1 VARLLRTV
9 CEFLASP
16 AVLAAAGLTPILA
29 ASGAL
34 ASVVL
39 EVKVITGGPAPGAA
53 PGLILNGFGNAVV
66 NENGEVAFLGFVSDP
81 LLGVGGAGIF
91 GPDAAGEPKA
101 IVFDFEPVPDL
112 PPDTEFGFLSTYYPR
127 LNDAGEVAFRAGLS
141 GPGIQFPSNA
151 SGIWRWSAES
161 GLERVARAGE
171 PVPEA
176 GPGIV
181 LGPISGGLT
190 SPALGPTDVG
200 FAGTLDDPAASS
212 SEMALFTVDPDG
224 ISTLVASAGMA
235 VPGVPGAELTFLYPA
250 LANTLGEWSFAAY
263 FEGPGVIAGENDSA
277 SFHWDRE
284 GGLAMRVRAGDP
296 APATPPGVVFA
307 GPGTAY
313 PNDAGNF
320 AYLTW
325 LAGPGVGEDD
335 DSALYGPGASG
346 ELVLLAREG
355 QPAPGTEPG
364 TLIQELHLF
373 SGGVVINAGGQVA
386 FMLGLM
392 GPAVTAANDHG
403 IWLFDPTTGALTL
416 LVRLGD
422 PAPELPGL
430 TLSSMSLPIL
440 NDPGDLVFHA
450 TLEGPGATPDTNQ
463 AIFVIESGGVAQ
475 KVIREGD
482 LVSFGPGDLRP
493 LAGFSTLEG
502 TLSDVPGVGQL
513 SDSGHLT
520 FAAHTPDG
528 TNAIVV
534 ATIPEP
540 GVTTGLAAGLVLLA
554 WLRRARSR
562 AGVQEQSV
570 HAPPA

>member
-1 VARLLRTV
+1 MARLLRVV
-9 CEFLASP
+9 CELLASP
-16 AVLAAAGLTPILA
+16 AVLAAAGLAPTLA
-29 ASGAL
+29 APGAL
-34 ASVVL
+34 ASVTL
-39 EVKVITGGPAPGAA
+39 EVKVISGGPAPGAA
-53 PGLILNGFGNAVV
+53 PGLILNGFGNPVV

-101 IVFDFEPVPDL
+101 IAFDFEPVPDL
-112 PPDTEFGFLSTYYPR
+112 PPDTEFRFLSTYYPR
-127 LNDAGEVAFRAGLS
+127 LNDAGEVAFQAGLS
-141 GPGIQFPSNA
+141 GPGILFPSNA

-161 GLERVARAGE
+161 GLERVARAGD

-181 LGPISGGLT
+181 LGPIAGGLA
-190 SPALGPTDVG
+190 SPALGAADVA
-200 FAGTLDDPAASS
+200 FAGTLDDPVTSAS
-212 SEMALFTVDPDG
+212 ELALFAVDPDG

-235 VPGVPGAELTFLYPA
+235 VPGVPGAALTFLYPA

-263 FEGPGVIAGENDSA
+263 FDGPGVIAGENDSA
-277 SFHWDRE
+277 SFHWNRE

-296 APATPPGVVFA
+296 APGTPPGVVFA
-307 GPGTAY
+307 WPGTAY
-313 PNDAGNF
+313 PNDAGSF

-325 LAGPGVGEDD
+325 LAGPGVGEDA
-335 DSALYGPGASG
+335 DSALYGPDASG
-346 ELVLLAREG
+346 ALVLLVREG
-355 QPAPGTEPG
+355 HPAPGTEPG
-364 TLIQELHLF
+364 TLFQELHLNP
-373 SGGVVINAGGQVA
+373 SGVVINAEGQVA
-386 FMLGLM
+386 VLAGLT
-392 GPAVTAANDHG
+392 GPAVTAANEYG
-403 IWLFDPTTGALTL
+403 IWLSDPTTGALTL
-416 LVRLGD
+416 RVRMGD

-430 TLSSMSLPIL
+430 TLGGISLPIL
-440 NDPGDLVFHA
+440 NDPGDLVFRA
-450 TLEGPGATPDTNQ
+450 TLEGPGATPDTDQ

-493 LAGFSTLEG
+493 LAGFSMLEG

-513 SDSGHLT
+513 SDSGHLG
-520 FAAHTPDG
+520 FAANAPDG

-554 WLRRARSR
+554 WLRRRTRLHPSP
-562 AGVQEQSV
+562 G
-570 HAPPA
+570 